1 MQLNFNFHVLPNSWA
16 GVTPFMELVYYL
28 CFPEFCHHMHL
39 RGFHN
44 DVFSRAFDMLANLH

>member
-16 GVTPFMELVYYL
+16 GVTTFMDLVYYL

-44 DVFSRAFDMLANLH
+44 DVFFPGV